1 MQNAAEAQQHK
12 KMLSSSKRQC
22 NGLIG
27 SGILPLQREF
37 EMTDEEGIS
46 HKGLWE

>member
-37 EMTDEEGIS
+37 EMTDEVGIS